1 MKELTTLRLV
11 VNALVFKM
19 LKKLTGLLDNN

>member
-1 MKELTTLRLV
+1 MSELTTLRLV